1 MINITDIN
9 KRLTDN
15 PEPIEVTRMREHIL
29 SSFSNLEF
37 IEEGHIYNIHNADG
51 TITENIPSASA
62 IIKRFENETDWD
74 DISYQYAVRHNIAVN
89 KVRRTWRENNLKAT
103 NNGTQIHFYNEQLHN
118 LIMFGEKYQLPE
130 QIKPQYEDGYL
141 IPLGPKE
148 EAGMKFWE
156 EMMSINNMYPLI
168 AECKMYM
175 PLNNK
180 YGINEIFC
188 GTADTLFAYKSNNEW
203 GIIQT
208 DYKNNNSL
216 INDFNRNNG
225 VMMQPPFNELV
236 DEALT
241 HYMIQQGLYSM
252 MLENIGYKV
261 FGRRLIWL
269 KDNGT
274 YEKVKLPY
282 IKEQLINSFN
292 MDVSS

>member
-74 DISYQYAVRHNIAVN
+74 DISYQYAVRHNIAVD

-188 GTADTLFAYKSNNEW
+188 GTLFAYKSNNEW